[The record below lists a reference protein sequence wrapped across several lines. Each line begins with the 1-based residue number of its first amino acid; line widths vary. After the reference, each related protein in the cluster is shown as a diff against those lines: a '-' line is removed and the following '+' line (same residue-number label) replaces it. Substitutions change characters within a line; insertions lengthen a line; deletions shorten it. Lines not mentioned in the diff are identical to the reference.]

1 MKLDVYKNQKEI
13 EKTYEVDAYD
23 LMYGTLED
31 IFKIL
36 DDLGENSTNIELMRI
51 VSKNREK
58 LNDLLKD
65 VFPDITDD
73 DLRKVKLKDL
83 VPFFME
89 LFEYVQKSFADE
101 KN

>member
-31 IFKIL
+31 IFEIL

-51 VSKNREK
+51 VSKNRDK
-58 LNDLLKD
+58 LNNLLMD

>member
-31 IFKIL
+31 IFEIL

-51 VSKNREK
+51 VSKNRDK
-58 LNDLLKD
+58 LNNLLKD

>member
-31 IFKIL
+31 VFEIL

-65 VFPDITDD
+65 IFPDITDD

-83 VPFFME
+83 VPFFVE